1 MLLVLSPEQVA
12 RFPKYYK
19 GLMVALAQ
27 RIIKLEKKV
36 AARSQTGH
44 LGGQVAYQPSDKEW
58 AAAMDIL
65 VSVGAMIPPL
75 GYQNLH
81 QERPGAALRAV

>member
-1 MLLVLSPEQVA
+1 
-12 RFPKYYK
+12 
-19 GLMVALAQ
+19 MVALAQ

-36 AARSQTGH
+36 AARPLSGN
-44 LGGQVAYQPSDKEW
+44 VIYQPSKKEW

-65 VSVGAMIPPL
+65 VSVGAMIPPV

-81 QERPGAALRAV
+81 QGRPGAALRAG